1 MDPFSSFD
9 LFRRRVDQ
17 MFADFDQQMFGGVDP
32 LDSPFFS
39 QQRRLYQPS
48 QSQSTLGHEKDTNL
62 STSTSN
68 PSKEDQERVIPH
80 QPAQQSQSQS
90 LTTRPST
97 ALGLFGGFPS
107 ATLLP
112 SMKVDLVEE
121 KDRFLLH
128 ADVPGFNKDQ
138 IQVNVKDGLLTV
150 SGQTSS
156 SNEEND
162 PDRKYHR
169 IERSSG
175 SMTRTIRLPEQVKED
190 EISATCENG
199 VLKLVLPKD
208 PQKEKR
214 QREIR
219 VQ

>member
-32 LDSPFFS
+32 FFESPFLS
-39 QQRRLYQPS
+39 QQRRLYQPF
-48 QSQSTLGHEKDTNL
+48 QPTLGVEKNTNL
-62 STSTSN
+62 STSTT
-68 PSKEDQERVIPH
+68 PTTKENQEERVIPL
-80 QPAQQSQSQS
+80 QPQQQGGTLS
-90 LTTRPST
+90 TRPST

-107 ATLLP
+107 TLLP
-112 SMKVDLVEE
+112 SMKVDLIEE
-121 KDRFLLH
+121 KDRFLVN
-128 ADVPGFNKDQ
+128 ADVPGYTKDQ
-138 IQVNVKDGLLTV
+138 LQVSVKDGMLTV
-150 SGQTSS
+150 NGKTSS
-156 SNEEND
+156 STEEND

-175 SMTRTIRLPEQVKED
+175 TLTRSIRLPEQVKED

-214 QREIR
+214 QREI
-219 VQ
+219 QIQ